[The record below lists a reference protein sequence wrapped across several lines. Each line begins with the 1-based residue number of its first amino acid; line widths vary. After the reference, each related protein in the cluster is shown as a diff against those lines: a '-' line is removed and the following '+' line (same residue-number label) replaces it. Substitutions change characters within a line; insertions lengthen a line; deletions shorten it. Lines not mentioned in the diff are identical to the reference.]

1 MNPNVE
7 SVFEASLYLSEERK
21 RTCNIYFYEQIVI
34 SIFIYPPVE
43 MSENVNV
50 KWSFIAKCPKTF
62 YTNSESRHNVSL
74 GNLSRLL
81 KRLIC

>member
-43 MSENVNV
+43 MSDKRER
-50 KWSFIAKCPKTF
+50 KMELYCK
-62 YTNSESRHNVSL
+62 VS
-74 GNLSRLL
+74 
-81 KRLIC
+81 